1 MALNTQLSLLM
12 RHFINPLPGCQCFSL
27 NQVLFV
33 LRGVGPERDELDVEV
48 QGRVARDVHAVRV
61 QDQLRPGGIER

>member
-1 MALNTQLSLLM
+1 M
-12 RHFINPLPGCQCFSL
+12 